1 MSRDPEPLRNL
12 PEPGPDPGEAK
23 PVEGARARNLL
34 HGLDRGLT
42 AQERAALVAEQE
54 RVRAET
60 ERLIRRVA
68 AYERLAA
75 GSRAL
80 TSILDLDSLLAAIL
94 MEVVVLTRVDRSFLL
109 LADPSGNLHIEKGH
123 DAVLG
128 PLGSEA
134 GNEVSTSIAGRCFHE
149 GKLLWVSNAL
159 EREEF
164 RAQESIQALQLSE
177 IVCAPLVTPNGP
189 IGVLYLDS
197 RRPESFIA
205 AEEREVLEAF
215 AAQAAIALENARL
228 HRELVEARAGLERE
242 NRDLRRAVPGA
253 QGVGIILGRSRAID
267 ELRHRIG
274 QVQEVHSPVMIL
286 GETGTGKDLVARAIH
301 TGSLRAG
308 SPFLAVHC
316 GALPED
322 LLESEMFGHKKG
334 SFTGA
339 LQDKQGVF
347 EAADGGTLFLDEIGE
362 MPVKLQVKLLR
373 ALESGEIR
381 RVGENYPRK
390 VDVRIISATNR
401 DVEAMISSGSFREDL
416 FYRLKVV
423 TLQVPPLRDRTDDVL
438 FLAEHFLRGSLSS
451 MGRPYAGF
459 TESAVRFMLE
469 YPWPGN
475 VRELRNLIE
484 GAAVFLK
491 SGAAMDAPDLQLAA
505 GGRKAI
511 LRSPA
516 MSGAGETSLRDLRQE
531 AERQVVVDALDRCEW
546 NVSRAARDL
555 GISRQ
560 HLHNRIRHYGLERPT
575 R

>member
-1 MSRDPEPLRNL
+1 MSRDPEPRRNA
-12 PEPGPDPGEAK
+12 PQPNPDPGEAQRS
-23 PVEGARARNLL
+23 EGARARHLL

-42 AQERAALVAEQE
+42 AQERTLLVAEEE

-60 ERLIRRVA
+60 ERLRRRVA

-94 MEVVVLTRVDRSFLL
+94 EEVVVLTRVDRSFLL
-109 LADPSGNLHIEKGH
+109 LADPSGNLRIEKGH
-123 DAVLG
+123 DARLGRLG
-128 PLGSEA
+128 PEA
-134 GNEVSTSIAGRCFHE
+134 DNEVSTSIASRCFHD
-149 GKLLWVSNAL
+149 GQLMWVSNAL
-159 EREEF
+159 DREEF
-164 RAQESIQALQLSE
+164 REQESIQALQLSE
-177 IVCAPLVTPNGP
+177 IVCAPLVTAGGP

-197 RRPESFIA
+197 RRAESLIA
-205 AEEREVLEAF
+205 TEEREVLEAF

-242 NRDLRRAVPGA
+242 NRDLRRSVPGA
-253 QGVGIILGRSRAID
+253 QGVGLILGRSKAID

-274 QVQEVHSPVMIL
+274 QVQEVHSPVMVL

-301 TGSLRAG
+301 TGSLRAAA
-308 SPFLAVHC
+308 PFLAVHC

-381 RVGENYPRK
+381 RVGENHPRK

-401 DVEAMISSGSFREDL
+401 DVEAMIAAGSFREDL
-416 FYRLKVV
+416 YYRLKVV
-423 TLQVPPLRDRTDDVL
+423 TLQVPPLRDRSDDIL

-459 TESAVRFMLE
+459 TESAVRFMFE
-469 YPWPGN
+469 HPWPGN

-491 SGAAMDAPDLQLAA
+491 GDSPMDASDLQLAG
-505 GGRKAI
+505 GGR
-511 LRSPA
+511 RVGTRPA
-516 MSGAGETSLRDLRQE
+516 AMPNGGEMGLRDLRQE
-531 AERQVVVDALDRCEW
+531 AERQVVVDALTRCDW

-560 HLHNRIRHYGLERPT
+560 HLHNRIRHYGLERPIG
-575 R
+575 